1 MAKLRVGQ
9 KAHRV
14 LDFLVGV
21 GHRDARRALEGLGF
35 TDADLEEGWK
45 RLRALSY
52 VSALGPSETAADPL
66 IELAAWESR
75 WFPICE
81 VVLRLNFP
89 AVHAVVFHKLR
100 RTEGPE
106 VVMGVTTLL
115 DRLEAIARPEED
127 GGLGEE
133 GRRARA
139 LLEKRNLTG
148 EVLAQGRRLLARIGQ
163 EPDAPSEDELD
174 AQDREARTAAE
185 QHLWSWYL
193 EWSAL
198 ARLAISDR
206 RLLRSLG
213 FRRGGRADGGEEGGS
228 SSR

>member
-35 TDADLEEGWK
+35 KDSDLEEGWK

-66 IELAAWESR
+66 SELAAWESR
-75 WFPICE
+75 WFAVGE

-100 RTEGPE
+100 RTVGPE
-106 VVMGVTTLL
+106 VVMAVTTLL
-115 DRLEAIARPEED
+115 DRLEAITRPEEEA
-127 GGLGEE
+127 GLGEE
-133 GRRARA
+133 GRRARE
-139 LLEKRNLTG
+139 LLASRSLTD
-148 EVLAQGRRLLARIGQ
+148 EVLAQGRRLLARIGE
-163 EPDAPSEDELD
+163 EPDAPSRAELD
-174 AQDREARTAAE
+174 AQDRDARAAAE
-185 QHLWSWYL
+185 RHLWSWYL
-193 EWSAL
+193 EWSTL

-213 FRRGGRADGGEEGGS
+213 FRRSARADGGEEG
-228 SSR
+228 

>member
-52 VSALGPSETAADPL
+52 VSALGPSETAQDPL
-66 IELAAWESR
+66 IALSAWESR
-75 WFPICE
+75 WFVVCE

-89 AVHAVVFHKLR
+89 AVHALVFHKLR
-100 RTEGPE
+100 RTEGAE
-106 VVMGVTTLL
+106 VVMSIATLL
-115 DRLEAIARPEED
+115 DRLELIARPEED
-127 GGLGEE
+127 GGMGEE

-139 LLEKRNLTG
+139 LLDKRNLND
-148 EVLAQGRRLLARIGQ
+148 EVLAQGRRLLARIGE
-163 EPDAPSEDELD
+163 EPAAPFQDEVD
-174 AQDREARTAAE
+174 AQDRAARAAAE

-193 EWSAL
+193 EWSTL

-213 FRRGGRADGGEEGGS
+213 FRRSARADGEEGGS
-228 SSR
+228 